1 MLYIFTYTNTDTH
14 SNAHT
19 HINFIRI
26 TIGVQIKE
34 WSVHLTTTFLW
45 IGIKEFNWWNH
56 ISTVDNLSS
65 FDIYIYITEWK
76 WILSC
81 NWIHS
86 RKFSRKAYKT
96 SKLTRNGGN
105 NNNNTRVS
113 SLYEYTYV
121 KRCKYT
127 YMSGVEGKYFH
138 RCILYTWEFRCSK
151 VDTIYLLH
159 YKK

>member
-45 IGIKEFNWWNH
+45 IGIKEFKWWNH

-65 FDIYIYITEWK
+65 FDISQNGNEYYHVIDFIQE
-76 WILSC
+76 
-81 NWIHS
+81 N
-86 RKFSRKAYKT
+86 FQE
-96 SKLTRNGGN
+96 KLTKQ
-105 NNNNTRVS
+105 VS
-113 SLYEYTYV
+113 LQEMGVIITIIHVY
-121 KRCKYT
+121 RP
-127 YMSGVEGKYFH
+127 YMSI
-138 RCILYTWEFRCSK
+138 RM
-151 VDTIYLLH
+151 
-159 YKK
+159 